1 MAGYWR
7 RTVPYH
13 EIETETY
20 MSHVLGREQL
30 LAVALRHEW

>member
-13 EIETETY
+13 EVTVDTY
-20 MSHVLGREQL
+20 RQHVLGREQL
-30 LAVALRHEW
+30 LAAAARLF